1 MNKHKY
7 IILETRVLYK
17 LYDKKSLFVVQVGP
31 QPKKINPVFIQIN
44 ADKKRFF
51 CFVKS

>member
-31 QPKKINPVFIQIN
+31 PLKPSTVKALLGFLLRFVF
-44 ADKKRFF
+44 
-51 CFVKS
+51 V